1 MKIVIASADNKGL
14 EGQVSAHFGR
24 CDYYTIVEVEDGQ
37 ITDSKVVDNP
47 TLQNHQPGMAP
58 RFIHEELGADVMLT
72 GGMGPRAIEMFLAW
86 DISCAT
92 GASGRIKD
100 AIDAYLAGKLGGVE
114 ACSHSDHEEGN
125 HEDGVHEHHH
135 HAHGQEAATAAQAAA
150 SEETKMPTSERDP
163 KVANPVVIPS
173 LEDKGFMSLVDSRF
187 GRAHFF
193 ALVDLD
199 SKKLLKMVPN
209 EAANAGHG
217 AGTNA
222 AQVVAELGGKS
233 TVAGHFGPKAAQAL
247 KAMDVQLWEIDSDE
261 LKLSDIVNQLRAG
274 ALKPAEA

>member
-1 MKIVIASADNKGL
+1 MKIVIASADNLGL

-24 CDYYTIVEVEDGQ
+24 CNYYTIVELEDGQ
-37 ITDSKVVDNP
+37 ISNTKVVDNP

-58 RFIHEELGADVMLT
+58 KFIKELGADVMLT
-72 GGMGPRAIEMFLAW
+72 GGMGPRAIEMFLAYE
-86 DISCAT
+86 ISCAT
-92 GASGRIKD
+92 GASGQIK
-100 AIDAYLAGKLGGVE
+100 AAVEAYLAGKLGGVE
-114 ACSHSDHEEGN
+114 ACEHSDN
-125 HEDGVHEHHH
+125 DNCDDAHHH
-135 HAHGQEAATAAQAAA
+135 HEDKLEAAPVAN
-150 SEETKMPTSERDP
+150 EETKTPSNQRDP
-163 KVANPVVIPS
+163 KVANPVVIPA
-173 LEDKGFMSLVDSRF
+173 LEDKGFISMVDSRF

-193 ALVDLD
+193 ALVDLE

-209 EAANAGHG
+209 EAADADHG

-247 KAMDVQLWEIDSDE
+247 KALDVQLWDLDNDE
-261 LKLSDIVNQLRAG
+261 LKISDIVNQLRAG